1 MRLCLRTY
9 ASCASLRLLFPQKYC
24 VFLRIP
30 FALAGGFFVVGLR
43 KVFVLFP
50 CRRVVLFGYTVLLRR
65 SFVLLRSAAFRTVLH
80 PRFAFVQ
87 LAFADQKILEGIA
100 LRLCRRF
107 VFKHIRAD
115 HFDERASFAVAQIGK
130 RLTIEGQKR
139 KVLVPLIQPAAF
151 ARGVAIG
158 FQIA

>member
-1 MRLCLRTY
+1 MV
-9 ASCASLRLLFPQKYC
+9 S
-24 VFLRIP
+24 
-30 FALAGGFFVVGLR
+30 
-43 KVFVLFP
+43 VLFP
-50 CRRVVLFGYTVLLRR
+50 RKRVALFGNTAFLRR
-65 SFVLLRSAAFRTVLH
+65 IFILFRPAAFRAVLH
-80 PRFAFVQ
+80 PLFALVQ
-87 LAFADQKILEGIA
+87 LAFADVKISEGIA
-100 LRLCRRF
+100 VCLCRHF

>member
-1 MRLCLRTY
+1 MV
-9 ASCASLRLLFPQKYC
+9 S
-24 VFLRIP
+24 I
-30 FALAGGFFVVGLR
+30 
-43 KVFVLFP
+43 LFP
-50 CRRVVLFGYTVLLRR
+50 CRRVALFGNAAFLRR
-65 SFVLLRSAAFRTVLH
+65 IFILFRSAALRTVLH
-80 PRFAFVQ
+80 LLFALVQ

-139 KVLVPLIQPAAF
+139 KMFVPLIQPAAF

>member
-1 MRLCLRTY
+1 MRLCSHSHISLRFN
-9 ASCASLRLLFPQKYC
+9 ASLLYPVRPCRGL
-24 VFLRIP
+24 
-30 FALAGGFFVVGLR
+30 FVVGLR
-43 KVFVLFP
+43 MVSVLFP

-65 SFVLLRSAAFRTVLH
+65 SLVLLRSAAFRTVLH
-80 PRFAFVQ
+80 PLFALVQ
-87 LAFADQKILEGIA
+87 LAFADRKILESIA
-100 LRLCRRF
+100 VRLCGRF

-115 HFDERASFAVAQIGK
+115 HLDERASFVVAQIDK

-139 KVLVPLIQPAAF
+139 KVLIPLIQPAAF